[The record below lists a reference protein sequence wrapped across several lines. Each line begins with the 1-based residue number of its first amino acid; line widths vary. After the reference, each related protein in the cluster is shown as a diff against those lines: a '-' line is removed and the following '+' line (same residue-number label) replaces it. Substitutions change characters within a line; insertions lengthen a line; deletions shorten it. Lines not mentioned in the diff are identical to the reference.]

1 MNFGQYVIV
10 TFILHAL
17 FFFSIFEIFLTSPI
31 ITGLDSLPPKNHRLA
46 KRAVIVSID
55 GMRHRTFVLK
65 KDDGELRAKHILNRA
80 CKTGVYAKSITQLPT
95 ESRPGHVAFLGGF
108 GEDVS
113 AVMAGWKKNPVS
125 FDTVLNQSR
134 AAWAFGSPDIVDIF
148 SEPAHVTGITY
159 SEDLEDFSTSNA
171 DYLDT
176 WVEKQFELFMQEPP
190 ASVNQP
196 GIIFFL
202 HLLGTDTNG
211 HAHRPKSSQYINNVD
226 VVDNIVQNV
235 ENIVN
240 KFYGD
245 NETAF
250 IVTSD
255 HGMTEWGSH
264 GSGSDDETVTPFVAW
279 GAGIKHNN
287 AQSCHSFLDPA
298 HEKIDQIDISP
309 TISLLLGNSLPAN
322 SIGIAPFS
330 IFSTS
335 SKNLHELKVTNMRQ
349 LWHQYEAKSSSSG
362 ISYPKISYE
371 KLLQIE
377 NSDTLQTEFL
387 EDVVNGIQFHHKAL
401 RPVLSFIVI
410 SMMISWQ
417 LVSVGLSARF
427 LVDDVRR
434 PKFSMLFFVIAALT
448 ILGLTIHYR
457 LSVRNSL
464 WAFAAMWSFY
474 YSSYY
479 CKTVFQDLVLIRN
492 YRFSVFSIHIK
503 NDL

>member
-1 MNFGQYVIV
+1 
-10 TFILHAL
+10 
-17 FFFSIFEIFLTSPI
+17 
-31 ITGLDSLPPKNHRLA
+31 
-46 KRAVIVSID
+46 
-55 GMRHRTFVLK
+55 
-65 KDDGELRAKHILNRA
+65 
-80 CKTGVYAKSITQLPT
+80 
-95 ESRPGHVAFLGGF
+95 
-108 GEDVS
+108 
-113 AVMAGWKKNPVS
+113 
-125 FDTVLNQSR
+125 
-134 AAWAFGSPDIVDIF
+134 
-148 SEPAHVTGITY
+148 
-159 SEDLEDFSTSNA
+159 
-171 DYLDT
+171 LDT

-264 GSGSDDETVTPFVAW
+264 GSGSKDETVTPFVAW